1 MEHTHYCRTL
11 DHSDAAKRIYET
23 YTLHRLADPIGNL
36 GQWFAVAIADGSTD
50 GVLYDS
56 RIDAITHQHHNE
68 TYYVYVLIGPHQ
80 MSLCDAEIFLAGV
93 RKTYDARKAMM
104 DRDRPS
110 GGKVIIPRLTVEDQ
124 LAQNAGK
131 WQNLILPEG
140 FTK

>member
-11 DHSDAAKRIYET
+11 NHTDAAKRIYDA
-23 YTLHRLADPIGNL
+23 YSLHRLADPIGNL

-68 TYYVYVLIGPHQ
+68 TYYVYVQIVPSQ
-80 MSLCDAEIFLAGV
+80 MSICDAELFLTGV
-93 RKTYDARKAMM
+93 RKTYDARKAMI

-124 LAQNAGK
+124 RAQIAGK
-131 WQNLILPEG
+131 WQNLILPKG
-140 FTK
+140 N